1 MIYLWFQLV
10 VKNYGNYITTI
21 NPYNTIP
28 RPHRNIY
35 REIEKLEK
43 KKLINK
49 FLGITIYYVCLP
61 KSALQYLQRK
71 SMMKKK
77 NCCINFT

>member
-1 MIYLWFQLV
+1 MISLWFQLV

-21 NPYNTIP
+21 NPHNTIP

-43 KKLINK
+43 KKTNQQIPGN
-49 FLGITIYYVCLP
+49 YYI
-61 KSALQYLQRK
+61 SH
-71 SMMKKK
+71 M
-77 NCCINFT
+77 FT